1 MCLRG
6 LIKSEAWIIIIPTI
20 YSLQLSWID
29 RQATLWQVLSNR
41 TDEWSCGQIT
51 AFASASSTR
60 SPPLKTSRT
69 NCSTRTDSLLHLY
82 KCIYRLIRS
91 SCSCGI
97 VCYATAIHQ
106 AIINATRTELYSTGD
121 ATTPQSSAVVVVV
134 ACRAAA
140 IPLFFSYETFVCY
153 NWTFLF

>member
-6 LIKSEAWIIIIPTI
+6 LIKSEAWIIIIL
-20 YSLQLSWID
+20 SVQLSWID
-29 RQATLWQVLSNR
+29 RQTSNSVASSSESDGRVELW
-41 TDEWSCGQIT
+41 TDYSFC
-51 AFASASSTR
+51 FCSSTR

-69 NCSTRTDSLLHLY
+69 NCSTRTDSVLHLY
-82 KCIYRLIRS
+82 KCIYRLIRT

-97 VCYATAIHQ
+97 VCYATTIHQ

-134 ACRAAA
+134 PCRAAA